1 MKKRSNKKKL
11 KKPIIFIIVAVVV
24 LLIII
29 GIYFI
34 FIKNSSSSI
43 PILDKFVK
51 EPTKEDEKKTKVEVI
66 DLNSNTRNVAVMINN
81 IKKVWGYQSG
91 LQDAHIIY
99 EIITEGG
106 ITRLMAIYKDKDTSR
121 IGSVRSA
128 RIYYIDY
135 ALENDAIY
143 VHVGGSKEAIN
154 DINTLGISDLNAQTI
169 FRDKTLGLNTE
180 HTAFTSMELIKNKV
194 TSRKM
199 RATTEKDNLLNYSID
214 ELDLSNMEGAIKAD
228 DIYISYS
235 GSKSTTFKYDEE
247 KKVYK
252 RFQNDIPHTDY
263 VTKEQYT
270 AKNIITYQVQNR
282 SYDSYGRQEL
292 DNIGS
297 GKGYFITNGY
307 AVPITW
313 EKKTRSSQ
321 TIYKYLNGEEIIVND
336 GNTHIQIQ
344 PKNRDFKINELNY

>member
-1 MKKRSNKKKL
+1 MKKRSSKKRL
-11 KKPIIFIIVAVVV
+11 KKVVIFIITGVVILLGV
-24 LLIII
+24 LG
-29 GIYFI
+29 GIFL
-34 FIKNSSSSI
+34 FGRDGDKSV
-43 PILDKFVK
+43 LDKIIKTPEKK
-51 EPTKEDEKKTKVEVI
+51 EEKKTEIEIINPK
-66 DLNSNTRNVAVMINN
+66 SNTRNVAVMINN

-106 ITRLMAIYKDKDTSR
+106 ITRLMAIYKDKDTAR

-154 DINTLGISDLNAQTI
+154 DINTLGISDLNGQTI
-169 FRDKTLGLNTE
+169 FRDKTLGLRTE
-180 HTAFTSMELIKNKV
+180 HTAFTSMELINSKV
-194 TSRKM
+194 ASRKM
-199 RATTEKDNLLNYSID
+199 RSTTEKKNLLNYSID
-214 ELDLSNMEGAIKAD
+214 ELDISKMEGAIKAD

-235 GSKSTTFKYDEE
+235 ASKSTTFKYDAEN
-247 KKVYK
+247 KVYK
-252 RFQNDIPHTDY
+252 RFQNDIAHTDY

-270 AKNIITYQVQNR
+270 AKNIITYQVPNR

-292 DNIGS
+292 DNLGK
-297 GKGYFITNGY
+297 GKGYFITDGY

-313 EKKTRSSQ
+313 EKSKRASQ
-321 TIYKYLNGEEIIVND
+321 TIYRYLNGEELIVND
-336 GNTHIQIQ
+336 GNTYIQIQ

>member
-1 MKKRSNKKKL
+1 MKKIINKKKL
-11 KKPIIFIIVAVVV
+11 KKSVVFIIIAVVV
-24 LLIII
+24 LLGSI
-29 GIYFI
+29 GGYFLLNKEDSKPI
-34 FIKNSSSSI
+34 FDKFIKN
-43 PILDKFVK
+43 PDKK
-51 EPTKEDEKKTKVEVI
+51 EEKKTKLEVI
-66 DLNSNTRNVAVMINN
+66 DPNSNTRNVAVMINN

-106 ITRLMAIYKDKDTSR
+106 ITRLMAIYKDKNTER

-154 DINTLGISDLNAQTI
+154 DINALGISDLNGQTI
-169 FRDKTLGLNTE
+169 FRDKTLGLRTE
-180 HTAFTSMELIKNKV
+180 HTAFTSMELINNKAA
-194 TSRKM
+194 SRKM
-199 RATTEKDNLLNYSID
+199 RSTTEKKNLLNYSID
-214 ELDLSNMEGAIKAD
+214 ELDLSKMEGAIKAD
-228 DIYISYS
+228 DIFISYS
-235 GSKSTTFKYDEE
+235 PSKSTTFKYDEE
-247 KKVYK
+247 HKVYK
-252 RFQNDIPHTDY
+252 RFQNDIAHIDY

-270 AKNIITYQVQNR
+270 AKNIITYQVTNR

-292 DNIGS
+292 DNIGK
-297 GKGYFITNGY
+297 GKGYFITDGY

-313 EKKTRSSQ
+313 EKSSRSSQ
-321 TIYKYLNGEEIIVND
+321 TIYKYLNGEEIVVND
-336 GNTHIQIQ
+336 GNTYIQIQ

>member
-1 MKKRSNKKKL
+1 MHFKKSVA
-11 KKPIIFIIVAVVV
+11 IITATVVV
-24 LLIII
+24 LLGLII
-29 GIYFI
+29 GFLI
-34 FIKNSSSSI
+34 FGKGESK
-43 PILDKFVK
+43 PILDKFIKDPIK
-51 EPTKEDEKKTKVEVI
+51 EEEKKKSVEVI
-66 DLNSNTRNVAVMINN
+66 DVNSNTRNIAVMINN

-91 LQDAHIIY
+91 LQDAHIVY

-106 ITRLMAIYKDKDTSR
+106 ITRLMAIYKDKDTAR

-135 ALENDAIY
+135 VLENDATY
-143 VHVGGSKEAIN
+143 VHVGGSKEAIR
-154 DINTLGISDLNAQTI
+154 DINALGISDLNAQTI

-180 HTAFTSMELIKNKV
+180 HTAFTSMELINNKIA
-194 TSRKM
+194 SRKM
-199 RATTEKDNLLNYSID
+199 RSTTEKKNLLNYSVD
-214 ELDLSNMEGAIKAD
+214 ELDISKMEGAIKAD

-247 KKVYK
+247 NKVYK
-252 RFQNDIPHTDY
+252 RFQNDTPHTDY

-270 AKNIITYQVQNR
+270 TKNIITYQVPNR

-292 DNIGS
+292 DNL
-297 GKGYFITNGY
+297 GKGNGYFITDGY

-313 EKKTRSSQ
+313 EKTSRSSQ
-321 TIYKYLNGEEIIVND
+321 TIYKYLNGEEIVVND
-336 GNTHIQIQ
+336 GNTYIQIQ

>member
-1 MKKRSNKKKL
+1 MKKGSNKKKL
-11 KKPIIFIIVAVVV
+11 RKSVIVIIVAVVV
-24 LLIII
+24 LLMGI
-29 GIYFI
+29 GGFLI
-34 FIKNSSSSI
+34 FGKEEAK
-43 PILDKFVK
+43 PILDKIIK
-51 EPTKEDEKKTKVEVI
+51 EPSKKEEEKKKSVEVI
-66 DLNSNTRNVAVMINN
+66 DLNSNTRNIAVMINN

-106 ITRLMAIYKDKDTSR
+106 ITRLMAIYKDKETAR

-135 ALENDAIY
+135 VLENDAIY
-143 VHVGGSKEAIN
+143 VHVGGSKEAIR
-154 DINTLGISDLNAQTI
+154 DINALSISDLNAQTI

-180 HTAFTSMELIKNKV
+180 HTAFTSMELINNKV
-194 TSRKM
+194 SSRKM
-199 RATTEKDNLLNYSID
+199 RNTTEKKNLLNYSID
-214 ELDLSNMEGAIKAD
+214 ELDISKMEGAIKAD
-228 DIYISYS
+228 NIYISYS

-247 KKVYK
+247 NKVYK
-252 RFQNDIPHTDY
+252 RFQNDIAHVDY

-270 AKNIITYQVQNR
+270 AKNIITYQVPNR

-292 DNIGS
+292 DNIGK
-297 GKGYFITNGY
+297 GNGYFITDGY

-313 EKKTRSSQ
+313 EKTNRSSQ
-321 TIYKYLNGEEIIVND
+321 TTYKYLNGEEIIVND
-336 GNTHIQIQ
+336 GNTYIQIQ

>member
-1 MKKRSNKKKL
+1 MKKRGNRKKL
-11 KKPIIFIIVAVVV
+11 KKIVVFIIITGVV
-24 LLIII
+24 LLGVI
-29 GIYFI
+29 GGLSI
-34 FIKNSSSSI
+34 FGKQDFKDM
-43 PILDKFVK
+43 LDNFLDESLKK
-51 EPTKEDEKKTKVEVI
+51 EEKKTKVQVI
-66 DLNSNTRNVAVMINN
+66 DVDSNTRNVAVMINN

-91 LQDAHIIY
+91 LQDAHIVY

-135 ALENDAIY
+135 VLENDAIY

-154 DINTLGISDLNAQTI
+154 DINNLGISDLNAQTI
-169 FRDKTLGLNTE
+169 FRDKTLGLNIE
-180 HTAFTSMELIKNKV
+180 HTAFTSMDLINNKV
-194 TSRKM
+194 VARKI
-199 RATTEKDNLLNYSID
+199 RSTTDKKNLLNYSID
-214 ELDLSNMEGAIKAD
+214 EIDLSKQSNAIKAD

-235 GSKSTTFKYDEE
+235 GNKSTTFKYDEE
-247 KKVYK
+247 HKVYK
-252 RFQNDIPHTDY
+252 RFQNDVPHTDY

-270 AKNIITYQVQNR
+270 AKNIITYQIQNR

-292 DNIGS
+292 DNIGK
-297 GKGYFITNGY
+297 GNGYFITDGY

-313 EKKTRSSQ
+313 EKTTRSSQ
-321 TIYKYLNGEEIIVND
+321 TVYKYLNGEELIVND
-336 GNTHIQIQ
+336 GNTYIQIQ